1 MNIFRDVNPSVSNKF
16 SKQHEE
22 AHNWLRVRYH
32 LWGNSVRVF
41 PRTPPPLIRWG
52 NLFPNRRGRWLLM
65 AHSCS
70 SSWTAT
76 SDRMEPGERLY
87 LPLQMGIPHS
97 HGLADLRDKR
107 PVLLLQDGLSL
118 RENIML
124 QSSPWHQAEA
134 RLQMRPHPC
143 FTSFPSLSCFL
154 FSFFPKSIP

>member
-1 MNIFRDVNPSVSNKF
+1 MSIPLF
-16 SKQHEE
+16 QI
-22 AHNWLRVRYH
+22 
-32 LWGNSVRVF
+32 NSQSSMKRHTTDWEWDTIYGGTLSGSF
-41 PRTPPPLIRWG
+41 PEPPPFIRWVH
-52 NLFPNRRGRWLLM
+52 LFPSCREWWLLM
-65 AHSCS
+65 AQSCS
-70 SSWTAT
+70 FSGKAT